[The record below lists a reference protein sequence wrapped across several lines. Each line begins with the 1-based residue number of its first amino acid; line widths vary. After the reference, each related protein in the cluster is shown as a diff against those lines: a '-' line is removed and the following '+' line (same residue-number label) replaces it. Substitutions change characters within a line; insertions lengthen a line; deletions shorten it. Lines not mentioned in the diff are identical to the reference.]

1 MGDLAALRYYVTGG
15 EVWTNAKNNV
25 ATHAD
30 YIKSL
35 GIFMRLRKTNA
46 ADLTAPGADAD
57 VYLRMM
63 VAASLDVSGRAR
75 LWTGDP
81 GFVSDPL
88 VRYYTIKTFRSDE
101 RYRFK
106 KDLFDALPVESMR
119 LVFENQITD
128 AELPWLANY
137 SLAKFSA
144 TDDKT
149 EDSRLNAYSYIWYD
163 GGYASNGGYS
173 NVRFYNDAEFNGPV
187 EEMKSSNGAPGKP
200 LKVWQGGW
208 KEKYQLSYTDAHFPN
223 AEANDLYHIGC
234 GDVSSVPG
242 ATQDKTKYHRLWMV
256 FEKGGVCG
264 ALAKTFANLN
274 GMVGVPS
281 FVVGQPGHAATLT
294 YELRADANGTM
305 VPTYRIQNDVSGWGK
320 SKSPSAAHWLNGW
333 GRGITGEFAGMYTL
347 YATEALSDWVGTSAV
362 TRRA

>member
-1 MGDLAALRYYVTGG
+1 MCIRDRRYYVTGG

-128 AELPWLANY
+128 AELPWLA
-137 SLAKFSA
+137 
-144 TDDKT
+144 T
-149 EDSRLNAYSYIWYD
+149 
-163 GGYASNGGYS
+163 
-173 NVRFYNDAEFNGPV
+173 V
-187 EEMKSSNGAPGKP
+187 
-200 LKVWQGGW
+200 
-208 KEKYQLSYTDAHFPN
+208 SYTHLVWAWTSRRPCACSTDPCRRRTPMH
-223 AEANDLYHIGC
+223 
-234 GDVSSVPG
+234 
-242 ATQDKTKYHRLWMV
+242 HRAVEPAWP
-256 FEKGGVCG
+256 C
-264 ALAKTFANLN
+264 T
-274 GMVGVPS
+274 
-281 FVVGQPGHAATLT
+281 T
-294 YELRADANGTM
+294 
-305 VPTYRIQNDVSGWGK
+305 
-320 SKSPSAAHWLNGW
+320 SPSASSVSTFPNRVQAWSRLR
-333 GRGITGEFAGMYTL
+333 GRAPRFPF
-347 YATEALSDWVGTSAV
+347 TSILRVVCMTKGRIGADR
-362 TRRA
+362 TDGASRRVSLTV